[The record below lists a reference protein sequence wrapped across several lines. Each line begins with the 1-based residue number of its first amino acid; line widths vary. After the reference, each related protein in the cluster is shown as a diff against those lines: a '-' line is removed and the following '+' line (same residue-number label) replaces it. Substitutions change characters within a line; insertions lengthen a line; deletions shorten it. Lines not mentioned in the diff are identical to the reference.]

1 MVTKA
6 LIRHRDRVLGTHR
19 LKLFLLPAYSPE
31 LNPDE
36 WVWKNVKVRHEAPS
50 FRAV

>member
-1 MVTKA
+1 MNA
-6 LIRHRDRVLGTHR
+6 LISDCGTVLGTHR

-36 WVWKNVKVRHEAPS
+36 WVWNNVKVRHEAPRS
-50 FRAV
+50 RAV